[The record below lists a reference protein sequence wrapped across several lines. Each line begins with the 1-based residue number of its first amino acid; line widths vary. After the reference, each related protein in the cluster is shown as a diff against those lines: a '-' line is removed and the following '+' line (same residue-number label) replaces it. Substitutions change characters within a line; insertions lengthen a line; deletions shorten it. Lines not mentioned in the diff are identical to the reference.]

1 MRTTGRT
8 GKTRTGAIDDA
19 LSPNVRLVVEFFR
32 SANGRIILRKESG
45 GAEMVAHMY
54 GRKACHDIAIALQ
67 DFYRENHL
75 TQ

>member
-1 MRTTGRT
+1 MRGN
-8 GKTRTGAIDDA
+8 KDA
-19 LSPNVRLVVEFFR
+19 LSPEERTIVEFFR
-32 SANGRIILRKESG
+32 RTDGRIVLRKESG
-45 GAEMVAHMY
+45 GTAVVARMH